1 MVNRTQPFSILTYR
15 FQSKLH
21 QNTLGLLTGESKL
34 EIRTVEW
41 LMAHVECIHGAPV
54 QVEPV
59 QFFHLYLL
67 GHAESTHE
75 KGDSMARYMHAWFLK
90 MLYLQMWDLW
100 LLHQVGTSKW
110 DTFFLYMTR
119 FD

>member
-1 MVNRTQPFSILTYR
+1 
-15 FQSKLH
+15 
-21 QNTLGLLTGESKL
+21 
-34 EIRTVEW
+34 
-41 LMAHVECIHGAPV
+41 MAHVECIHGAPV